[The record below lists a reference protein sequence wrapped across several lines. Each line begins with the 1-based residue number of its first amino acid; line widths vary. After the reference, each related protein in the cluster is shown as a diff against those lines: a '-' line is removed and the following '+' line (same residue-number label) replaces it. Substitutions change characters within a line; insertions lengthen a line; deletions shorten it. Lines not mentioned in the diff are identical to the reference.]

1 MLNSYRSE
9 LLQNFDG
16 EDLKNKKKEQRKKR
30 DDE

>member
-9 LLQNFDG
+9 LFQNFDG